1 MAETDNIATI
11 LKTIEHSI
19 DSRFAH
25 LERHLEEMEKNF
37 RAHTQ
42 EVNTLLVTGDL
53 KEGRIGIAH
62 EQRQLR
68 NTVDQLQTKVD
79 SLLAT
84 SIKQDAAV
92 SKLIERIND
101 LALEVD
107 KLRADVR
114 DAAAADQNKASWLGK
129 ELVAA
134 FIRWF
139 VPFILLLIGYGVW
152 YAVTKT
158 GAP

>member
-1 MAETDNIATI
+1 MADTDNISTI
-11 LKTIEHSI
+11 LKTIEHSM
-19 DSRFAH
+19 DARFSH

-68 NTVDQLQTKVD
+68 NTVDQLQGKLD
-79 SLLAT
+79 ALIAT
-84 SIKQDAAV
+84 SSKQDAAV
-92 SKLIERIND
+92 AKLIDRINE
-101 LALEVD
+101 LTREVD
-107 KLRADVR
+107 KLRIDVR
-114 DAAAADQNKASWLGK
+114 DAASADQNKAAWLGR

-152 YAVTKT
+152 YAVTRT
-158 GAP
+158 GGP